1 MDKAVGS
8 REGSPEG
15 ELIPRR
21 IMLIVLS
28 RRISEGRAKESLV
41 RSLLRW
47 IARIDLWRG
56 EGEGEGE
63 GKE

>member
-1 MDKAVGS
+1 
-8 REGSPEG
+8 
-15 ELIPRR
+15 
-21 IMLIVLS
+21 MLIVLS